1 MELNK
6 LIEKL
11 IRIRDKYGN
20 WEEKDTLADAINVL
34 EELYEENKK
43 NGKNV

>member
-1 MELNK
+1 MELNV

-20 WEEKDTLADAINVL
+20 WEEKDALADAINIL
-34 EELYEENKK
+34 EELHEENKK